1 MNGGKQAIRDG
12 DYLLLEQVNSG
23 RAGSI
28 TGNVMAIER
37 QDGSGDNQ
45 YLLRVILKQAD
56 GSYLLRANNPE
67 YADIPVTEELTDELR
82 TFARLKAVLSPLE
95 MALGQRLMREEIPEL
110 FGVEF
115 NPGNWNSGHVVLPES
130 NSHVLLVTLNKQ
142 GKAVEHRY
150 LDHWIDEHSFHWQ
163 SQGSTTPQSKKG
175 KEIIGHQ
182 ALKIGIHLFV
192 REQKLE
198 NGKAAPFTYYGPV
211 RYRSHTGSA
220 PMSVVFDLIETTS

>member
-1 MNGGKQAIRDG
+1 M
-12 DYLLLEQVNSG
+12 NSG
-23 RAGSI
+23 
-28 TGNVMAIER
+28 
-37 QDGSGDNQ
+37 
-45 YLLRVILKQAD
+45 
-56 GSYLLRANNPE
+56 
-67 YADIPVTEELTDELR
+67 
-82 TFARLKAVLSPLE
+82 
-95 MALGQRLMREEIPEL
+95 
-110 FGVEF
+110 
-115 NPGNWNSGHVVLPES
+115 
-130 NSHVLLVTLNKQ
+130 